1 MRNFAFWMKMVP
13 VVMLAVSCGEH
24 SGEQSSTQEEVN
36 EIEVI
41 PKVKEPQAEQDI
53 VDFTEEE
60 TGTPITGKQGN
71 PKDVLVTETPLEE

>member
-1 MRNFAFWMKMVP
+1 MRNFAFGMKMVP
-13 VVMLAVSCGEH
+13 VVMLAVSCGGH

-60 TGTPITGKQGN
+60 NGTPITGKQGN
-71 PKDVLVTETPLEE
+71 PKDALVTETPLEE